1 MNEGGNLYFYYFCT
15 QFQYYY
21 QYFKMKKMSL
31 LLLSGIFLVGCGH
44 KKEQL
49 TENKESNPFMQE
61 WATPYGVP
69 PFEQIKPEHYLP
81 AIKAG
86 IKAQNEAIQAIV
98 SNNEMPTFANTIEA
112 LEYSNTQLDKVTAV
126 FFNMLSCMSDTS
138 LEKLSEEI
146 APLLSEHSD
155 NITLN
160 KALFSKI
167 KTVHNAKTNL
177 KGEQS
182 RLLEETYK
190 HFVRGG
196 ANLDSAQHVRFREI
210 NSTLSTLE
218 LKFGNNVLKATN
230 SYKLVVTDVNQLDG
244 MSESQLSAAL
254 ETGNSNPNTKGKYVF
269 TIHLPSMEPFLMN
282 CKNRNLRKELW
293 TAYATRCISGE
304 TDNRAIIDTIV
315 NLRLERANML
325 GYASH
330 AAYVLDDCMAKTPEA
345 VNQLLMQV
353 WNPALNKAK
362 QEADEYQNMMF
373 AEYQNTKLEPY
384 DWRYYCEKLRKEKY
398 ELDDETIRPYF
409 SLENVCNGA
418 FMVAEK
424 LYGISF
430 KENKNIPVYQKDVK
444 AYEVYEG
451 DNVIAILY
459 MDFFPRDSKR
469 SGAWMTNF
477 REQYID
483 TDGNNIIPVVS
494 LVFNFT
500 KPTGNKPS
508 LLNFDETSTLFH
520 EFGHG
525 LHSILSQCHYKS
537 LSGTNVPRDFVE
549 MPSQIMENW
558 ASEPEV
564 LKMYAKHYQ
573 TNNPISD
580 ALIAKIEAASHYGQG
595 FINTELLAASFLDM
609 DFHTITKPTHI
620 TLPAYENQAMQKI
633 GLISEIISRY
643 KSPYFQ
649 HIFANGYSAGYYS
662 YTWAAMLDSDAF
674 AEFKKKGLFDPI
686 TAKAFR
692 EVLAS
697 GNTKDLMNLYV
708 QFKGTQPSIDA
719 LLIKRGLK

>member
-1 MNEGGNLYFYYFCT
+1 
-15 QFQYYY
+15 
-21 QYFKMKKMSL
+21 MSL
-31 LLLSGIFLVGCGH
+31 LILSCICLTGCGG
-44 KKEQL
+44 KKGQPNEAAD
-49 TENKESNPFMQE
+49 NNPFMQE
-61 WATPYGVP
+61 WNTPYGVP

-81 AIKAG
+81 AIQAG
-86 IKAQNEAIQAIV
+86 IKAQNEAIKAIID
-98 SNNEMPTFANTIEA
+98 NTDEPTFANTIEV
-112 LEYSNTQLDKVTAV
+112 LEYSGMQLEKVTAV
-126 FFNMLSCMSDTS
+126 FFNMLSCMNDTT

-160 KALFSKI
+160 KALFAKI
-167 KTVHNAKTNL
+167 KAVYEAKTQL
-177 KGEQS
+177 QGEQA

-196 ANLDSAQHVRFREI
+196 ANLSSEQHIRFREI
-210 NSTLSTLE
+210 NSALSTLD
-218 LKFGNNVLKATN
+218 LKFGNNVLKVTN
-230 SYKLVVTDVNQLDG
+230 NYKLAVDNVALLEG
-244 MSESQLSAAL
+244 MPESQLAAAL
-254 ETGNSNPNTKGKYVF
+254 ETGNADPATKGKYVF
-269 TIHLPSMEPFLMN
+269 TIQLPSMEPFLMN
-282 CKNRNLRKELW
+282 CKNRVLRKELW
-293 TAYATRCISGE
+293 TAYANRCISGE

-330 AAYVLDDCMAKTPEA
+330 AAYVLDECMAKTPEA

-353 WNPALNKAK
+353 WRPALAKAK
-362 QEADEYQNMMF
+362 QEA
-373 AEYQNTKLEPY
+373 AEYQAMIKAEGHNFKLEPY

-398 ELDDETIRPYF
+398 DLDDETIRPYF
-409 SLENVCNGA
+409 TLDNVCNGA

-424 LYGISF
+424 LYGITF
-430 KENKNIPVYQKDVK
+430 KENKDIPVYQKDVK
-444 AYEVYEG
+444 AYEVHEG
-451 DNVIAILY
+451 DKVLAILY

-483 TDGNNIIPVVS
+483 KDGKNVIPIVS
-494 LVFNFT
+494 LVLNFT
-500 KPTGNKPS
+500 KPTGDKPS

-525 LHSILSQCHYKS
+525 LHSILSQCRYKS

-549 MPSQIMENW
+549 LPSQITENW

-564 LKMYAKHYQ
+564 MKMYAKHWQ
-573 TNNPISD
+573 TNEPIPD
-580 ALIAKIEAASHYGQG
+580 ELIAKLEAAAHYGQG

-609 DFHTITKPTHI
+609 DFHTITKSTHI
-620 TLPAYENQAMQKI
+620 ELPAYENQAMQKI
-633 GLISEIISRY
+633 GLIPEIISRY

-674 AEFKKKGLFDPI
+674 AEFKKKGLFDP
-686 TAKAFR
+686 TAAKAFR
-692 EVLAS
+692 KVISS
-697 GNTKDLMNLYV
+697 GNTEDLMELYV
-708 QFKGTQPSIDA
+708 QFKGQQPSIDA
-719 LLIKRGLK
+719 LLTKRGLK